1 MNLSST
7 GNSQLA
13 QNFAKSQAATERSLE
28 RLSTGSKVARLQD
41 DPSGAGDSLNL
52 SSRLKRG
59 EIIKDNIANALSF
72 LQTQAGVIKHG
83 ADLLE
88 RFFELATQAADP
100 TKSATDLVNYQA
112 EWTHLFNEYD
122 INFGNS
128 RDGVGNPSV
137 GPGNGIES
145 PDPSQHVTAP
155 TFNGVPL
162 LGFNAG
168 YTIDSIPQQ
177 LKITISAD
185 GSRTMNISQVDLD
198 QLWGNPGG
206 NYLSNKITEMTGA
219 NITNLAFMID
229 LFSLCAARNGS
240 EQQSLQFALDS
251 LSMSQAGM
259 ESVHS
264 RVADTDVATEL
275 TTLSRATIL
284 TQSGAA
290 LTVQANSSTQVA
302 LKLLS

>member
-1 MNLSST
+1 M
-7 GNSQLA
+7 A
-13 QNFAKSQAATERSLE
+13 QSYAKSQASVQRSLE

-41 DPSGAGDSLNL
+41 DPSGAGNSLTL
-52 SSRLKRG
+52 SSRLNRD
-59 EIIKDNIANALSF
+59 EIIKHSVVNALSF

-100 TKSATDLVNYQA
+100 TKSATDLANYQA

-137 GPGNGIES
+137 GPGNGIAS

-155 TFNGVPL
+155 TFNGVPM
-162 LGFNAG
+162 LGFNTG
-168 YTIDSIPQQ
+168 YTIDSTPQQ
-177 LKITISAD
+177 LKVTISAD
-185 GSRTMNISQVDLD
+185 GSRSMTISQVDLD

-219 NITNLAFMID
+219 NITNLSFMID
-229 LFSLCAARNGS
+229 LFSLCAARNGA
-240 EQQSLQFALDS
+240 EQQSLQFALES
-251 LSMSQAGM
+251 LNMSQAGM
-259 ESVHS
+259 ESMYS
-264 RVADTDVATEL
+264 RVADADVATEL
-275 TTLSRATIL
+275 TNLSRANIL

-290 LTVQANSSTQVA
+290 LTIQANASTHVA
-302 LKLLS
+302 LRLLS